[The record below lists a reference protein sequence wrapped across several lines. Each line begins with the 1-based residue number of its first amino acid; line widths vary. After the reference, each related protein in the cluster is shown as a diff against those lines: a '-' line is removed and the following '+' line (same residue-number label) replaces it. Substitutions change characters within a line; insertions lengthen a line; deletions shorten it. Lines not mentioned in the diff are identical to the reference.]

1 MEGTKKPLCFFVLSF
16 LKKGKMSKTAVSTP
30 QPVITRLERW
40 MPGIRAVR
48 TYNRAWLGKDLVAG
62 IVLCALLVPQG
73 MAYAELAG
81 LPAITGLYTTIV
93 CLLAYA
99 AFGPSPYLVLGPDS
113 SLGPMIAAAILPLAA
128 GDEAYAIALAS
139 MLALFVGLVC
149 VGAGVAR
156 LGFISDLLSMP
167 VRVGYLAGLAV
178 TIFVGQLPKLFGF
191 STDADNFLQE
201 IGVFLS
207 NLDETNVYALGVGLL
222 TLGIILGLKKW
233 KPNWPGVLIA
243 VVAAI
248 FAVMVLNLAA
258 KGVAIVGVLPQ
269 GFPKPAFPRVNLADL
284 PILAAT
290 AVGMSLVAIGDTIST
305 SAGFAARKGYD
316 VDSDQEMVGIGAAN
330 LLAGLFSG
338 FPVST
343 SSSRT
348 AVAEQSG
355 AKTQLTG
362 VVAGLLVL
370 SMLLFVPGLVKNLPQ
385 PALAAIIIT
394 AAISLFDM
402 QALRHLWQVRKS
414 EFMLAVVCALGVIFI
429 GVLEGIVIAVFVAI
443 LQFFERFWR
452 PYSAVLGDPKG
463 VPGYH
468 DIERYPHAKQ
478 IPGLLM
484 IRWDAPLFFAN
495 ANIFRKRVRD
505 LIAASDPKPLWVLVA
520 AEPVSDID
528 VTAADVLIDLDL
540 ELNAEGIHLVFA
552 EVKDPV
558 KDKILA
564 YGLLDTIDSRH
575 FYPTIKRAVKEFRK
589 RTAGIDLDGE
599 RLPIE
604 APKPPE

>member
-1 MEGTKKPLCFFVLSF
+1 
-16 LKKGKMSKTAVSTP
+16 MSETAVSTP
-30 QPVITRLERW
+30 PLLSRLEKW
-40 MPGIRAVR
+40 MPGIRVVR
-48 TYNRAWLGKDLVAG
+48 TYNRGWLVKDLVAG
-62 IVLCALLVPQG
+62 LVLCALLVPQG

-81 LPAITGLYTTIV
+81 LPAITGLYTTVV

-128 GDEAYAIALAS
+128 GDEAYAIALAG
-139 MLALFVGLVC
+139 MLALMVGLIS
-149 VGAGVAR
+149 VGAGAAR

-191 STDADNFLQE
+191 STDAENFVQE
-201 IGVFLS
+201 IGAFLS
-207 NLDETNVYALGVGLL
+207 NLDETNIYALGVGLL
-222 TLGIILGLKKW
+222 TLITILVLKRW
-233 KPNWPGVLIA
+233 QPNWPGVLIA

-248 FAVMVLNLAA
+248 VVTVVFNLAA
-258 KGVAIVGVLPQ
+258 KGVDTVGVLPQ

-284 PILAAT
+284 PVLAAT

-330 LLAGLFSG
+330 LLAGVFSG

-370 SMLLFVPGLVKNLPQ
+370 AMLLFVPGLVRNLPQ

-394 AAISLFDM
+394 AAISLFDT

-414 EFMLAVVCALGVIFI
+414 EFMLAVVCALGVILI
-429 GVLEGIVIAVFVAI
+429 GVLEGIVIAVFLAI
-443 LQFFERFWR
+443 FQFFERFWR
-452 PYSAVLGDPKG
+452 PHSAVLGRAKG

-468 DIERYPHAKQ
+468 DITRHPDAEQ
-478 IPGLLM
+478 IPGLLI

-495 ANIFRKRVRD
+495 ANIFRQRVRD
-505 LIAASDPKPLWVLVA
+505 LLAQVDPKPLWVLIA
-520 AEPVSDID
+520 AEPMTDID
-528 VTAADVLIDLDL
+528 VTAADMLIDLDL
-540 ELNAEGIHLVFA
+540 ELNEDGIHLVFA

-558 KDKILA
+558 KDKIVA

-575 FYPTIKRAVKEFRK
+575 FYPTIKRAVKEFKK
-589 RTAGIDLDGE
+589 RTEDVDLDDE
-599 RLPIE
+599 RDPIE
-604 APKPPE
+604 DPPPPEDERD

>member
-1 MEGTKKPLCFFVLSF
+1 
-16 LKKGKMSKTAVSTP
+16 MSETAVPPPPS
-30 QPVITRLERW
+30 ILTRIEKW
-40 MPGIRAVR
+40 MPGVRVLR
-48 TYNRAWLGKDLVAG
+48 TYDRAWLGKDLVAG
-62 IVLCALLVPQG
+62 MVLCALLVPQG

-99 AFGPSPYLVLGPDS
+99 AFGPSPFLVLGPDS
-113 SLGPMIAAAILPLAA
+113 SLGPMIAAVILPLAA
-128 GDEAYAIALAS
+128 GNEAYAVTLAG
-139 MLALFVGLVC
+139 MLALLVGLVC

-191 STDADNFLQE
+191 STDADSFVQEVGAFLQ
-201 IGVFLS
+201 
-207 NLDETNVYALGVGLL
+207 NLDMTNVYALGVGLL
-222 TLGIILGLKKW
+222 TLSIILGLKRW
-233 KPNWPGVLIA
+233 KPNWPGVLVA

-248 FAVMVLNLAA
+248 VATVLFGLAA
-258 KGVAIVGVLPQ
+258 KGVDTVGMLPQ
-269 GFPKPAFPRVNLADL
+269 GFPKPAFPRVNLADI

-290 AVGMSLVAIGDTIST
+290 AVGISLVAIGDTIST

-330 LLAGLFSG
+330 LLAGMFSG

-370 SMLLFVPGLVKNLPQ
+370 AMLLFVPGLVRNLPQ

-394 AAISLFDM
+394 AAISLFDW
-402 QALRHLWQVRKS
+402 QALRHLYQIRKS
-414 EFMLAVVCALGVIFI
+414 EFLLAVVCALGVIFV
-429 GVLEGIVIAVFVAI
+429 GVLEGIIIAVFVAV

-452 PYSAVLGDPKG
+452 PYSAVLGKPEG

-468 DIERYPHAKQ
+468 DIARYPHAEQ
-478 IPGLLM
+478 IPGLLI

-505 LIAASDPKPLWVLVA
+505 LLTAARPKPLWVLVA
-520 AEPVSDID
+520 AEPMTDID
-528 VTAADVLIDLDL
+528 VTAADMLVDLDL
-540 ELNAEGIHLVFA
+540 ELNEEGVHLVFA

-558 KDKILA
+558 KDKIVA

-575 FYPTIKRAVKEFRK
+575 FYPTIKNAVKAFK
-589 RTAGIDLDGE
+589 DTTSDLNLDGE
-599 RLPIE
+599 RPAIS
-604 APKPPE
+604 KPPPPETAV